1 VSVQVEALAAAG
13 SIILAAAAIERLRSH
28 RARGRVLGTRGRAAG
43 EPYILYFSG
52 PGCTVC
58 NMRQEPAL
66 EQFGDVRVERVD
78 ALAERELA
86 RRFSVYTVPT
96 TVVMSAEGNPVHVNY
111 GYAPA
116 SRLREQL
123 GR

>member
-1 VSVQVEALAAAG
+1 M
-13 SIILAAAAIERLRSH
+13 
-28 RARGRVLGTRGRAAG
+28 LGTRDQSAG
-43 EPYILYFSG
+43 GPYVLYFMG

-66 EQFGDVRVERVD
+66 EQLGDVGVERVD

-96 TVVMSAEGNPVHVNY
+96 TVVMSAEGHPVHVNY

-116 SRLREQL
+116 AKLREQL